1 MTYLRER
8 MGKIVAFGIGFSLLA
23 FVGEEAI
30 RSGNSIFGSDRNTL
44 GEVAGEKIAYD
55 DYSKRVEQSE
65 AQFKQQSGQANLN
78 AQFTTYIQ
86 ENVWNQKVSEIIL
99 NKEIEKLGLVV
110 SSDEGSALVNGN
122 NPDPQVVQYFGD
134 PATGKVDQSKLNA
147 FKAQLNASK
156 PGSDVRVQWAQFIG
170 QLTQNK
176 LGQKYMNLVN
186 TGLFVNDL
194 DAKDDYEAKNKLSNF
209 RYATLDYA
217 SIPDN
222 KITLTDEDYKNYYD
236 EHSSEFNNKQE
247 LRSFDYVS
255 FNAAPSKEDTA
266 AVKEQVEKLLPS
278 FKASTNDSLFVQVN
292 SETKTPILD
301 KKKGQ
306 LGDPKLDTV
315 MFGAQKGFVYGPY
328 FSQGSYKLA
337 KLIDSKTTFDSVKT
351 RHILIKIGPGGAAKA
366 MAKADSLKKLIVG
379 GRPFKEI
386 AATFSDDPGSAK
398 DGGEIPSFDSN
409 GLMGAGGKI
418 ADGYYKAA
426 FKAKKGDLVIATS
439 EFGVH
444 LIQVEDQKGSSP
456 VVKVAVVDK
465 PVTPSAKTQQAAYA
479 KAQAFLGS
487 LTKDNFDAEAK
498 KAGLVKKTAP
508 DVNALTSA
516 LPGLDNAREV
526 VRWAFKAS
534 KGDFGDQVYVIG
546 DQYVIP
552 TLTTIKPKGTSP
564 LDAVKKQIEPAVRQ
578 HVKAKQ
584 LIEKLSGGSNIDQTA
599 QKAGTKVVPVQNV
612 VFANPVIPGLSLEYK
627 VVGTVFGSQ
636 PGKLSKPIEGQHG
649 VYVVVL
655 DNLVN
660 PAPLANAI
668 RQREQIA
675 QALAQRSQG
684 QFFEALKDKANVKD
698 YRSKFM

>member
-1 MTYLRER
+1 MGVMTYLRER

-30 RSGNSIFGSDRNTL
+30 RQGNSIFGSDRNTL

-78 AQFTTYIQ
+78 AQFTSYIQ

-134 PATGKVDQSKLNA
+134 PATGKVDPAKLNA
-147 FKAQLNASK
+147 FKAQLNAAK
-156 PGSDVRVQWAQFIG
+156 PGSDIKVQWAQFIG

-176 LGQKYMNLVN
+176 LGQKYMSLVN

-209 RYATLDYA
+209 KYVTLDYA

-222 KITLTDEDYKNYYD
+222 KVTLTDEDYKNYYD
-236 EHSSEFNNKQE
+236 EHLSEFNNKQE

-255 FNAAPSKEDTA
+255 FNAAATKEDSA
-266 AVKEQVEKLLPS
+266 AVKEQVEKLLPA
-278 FKASTNDSLFVQVN
+278 FKASSNDSLFVQVN
-292 SETKTPILD
+292 SETKTPIAF
-301 KKKGQ
+301 KRKGQ

-315 MFGAQKGFVYGPY
+315 MFGAAKGFIYGPY
-328 FSQGSYKLA
+328 FSQGSYKIA
-337 KLIDSKTTFDSVKT
+337 KLIDSRVSPDSVKA
-351 RHILIKIGPGGAAKA
+351 RHILIDARTVGQKKA
-366 MAKADSLKKLIVG
+366 LATADSLKKLIEG
-379 GRPFKEI
+379 GKSF
-386 AATFSDDPGSAK
+386 ADLAK
-398 DGGEIPSFDSN
+398 MYSMDKSSGEKGGELGTFGRGAMVPAFEDAVFN
-409 GLMGAGGKI
+409 GRKGELKI
-418 ADGYYKAA
+418 
-426 FKAKKGDLVIATS
+426 VTS
-439 EFGVH
+439 QFGVH
-444 LIQVEDQKGSSP
+444 LVEIEDLKGSSP

-465 PVTPSAKTQQAAYA
+465 PVTASAKTQQAAYA
-479 KAQAFLGS
+479 KAQAFLGT

-498 KAGLVKKTAP
+498 KAGLIKKTAP
-508 DVNALTSA
+508 DVNALTST
-516 LPGLDNAREV
+516 LPGLDNTREI
-526 VRWAFKAS
+526 VRWAFKAN
-534 KGDFGDQVYVIG
+534 KGDFGDQVYVVG

-552 TLTTIKPKGTSP
+552 TLTAIKPKGELA
-564 LDAVKKQIEPAVRQ
+564 LDLVKKQIEPAVRT

-584 LIEKLSGGSNIDQTA
+584 LIEKLSGGSSIDQVA
-599 QKAGTKVVPVQNV
+599 QKAGAKVVPVQNV

-636 PGKLSKPIEGQHG
+636 PNKLSKPIEGQHG

-655 DNLVN
+655 DNFIN

-668 RQREQIA
+668 REREQIA